1 MQSCFIGIWTPVCT
15 VTWSYS
21 IPPAGLLDCVWNC
34 PPISLVCWYPNEW
47 QSCPAV
53 YWWLPL
59 SGGVYNLSESAF
71 SPISQVINQTV
82 STQEM
87 LQVINYHLDFRFLRS
102 LFLSA
107 SCVIYRMV
115 KIPGINTSHSLFQ
128 TNHVTVTLGITVP
141 AGVHI
146 TEVSFLREI
155 LIDRCTGQ
163 GWFQACA
170 VTDGDCF
177 C

>member
-1 MQSCFIGIWTPVCT
+1 M
-15 VTWSYS
+15 
-21 IPPAGLLDCVWNC
+21 LDFAFTCVWNC
-34 PPISLVCWYPNEW
+34 PPISLVWYPNES

-53 YWWLPL
+53 YWWFLL
-59 SGGVYNLSESAF
+59 SGGVYNLAESAFESAF
-71 SPISQVINQTV
+71 SPIIQVIKQFQP
-82 STQEM
+82 QEM
-87 LQVINYHLDFRFLRS
+87 LWVINCHLDFRFLRS

-115 KIPGINTSHSLFQ
+115 KIPEINTSHGLFQ
-128 TNHVTVTLGITVP
+128 TNHVTVTSGITVP

-146 TEVSFLREI
+146 TEVPFLREI
-155 LIDRCTGQ
+155 LIDRCTRQ

-170 VTDGDCF
+170 ITDSDCF